1 MMEADEAVVEARQ
14 ARTGLQERQRRDR
27 LVLLTHIHGADNV
40 RRDPDRYLR
49 TSPRRQ
55 AAKWRASA
63 EEARAEAAELRGL
76 PPDQAVYLIE
86 VKRAAAEAH
95 ETALR
100 ERQRQLP
107 NEQHPDRS
115 TPRRDGRARGL

>member
-1 MMEADEAVVEARQ
+1 MVEAGEAVVEARQ

-27 LVLLTHIHGADNV
+27 LTLLARLHGVDNV

-49 TSPRRQ
+49 TSPRRE

-63 EEARAEAAELRGL
+63 EEARADAAELRGL
-76 PPDQAVYLIE
+76 PSDQAADLIE
-86 VKRAAAEAH
+86 IKRATAEAH

-107 NEQHPDRS
+107 DEQHPARS
-115 TPRRDGRARGL
+115 TPRREGPARGL

>member
-1 MMEADEAVVEARQ
+1 MTAAGGT
-14 ARTGLQERQRRDR
+14 RTGRLHRQRRDR
-27 LVLLTHIHGADNV
+27 LTLLARIHGADKV

-49 TSPRRQ
+49 TSPRRK

-63 EEARAEAAELRGL
+63 EETRAEAAELRGL

-86 VKRAAAEAH
+86 IKRAAAETR

-100 ERQRQLP
+100 ERQLP
-107 NEQHPDRS
+107 EDQDPTRS
-115 TPRRDGRARGL
+115 TPGRDGPARGL